1 MIKVLKLVTG
11 EELIGELDIINGF
24 HIVKDPCVLTMVPSR
39 TNPQQPAMAM
49 IPYAAYVK
57 DNKVKIGSN
66 FVMWCEEPV
75 KDLYNQYNSV
85 FGSGIVVAGA
95 TAFN

>member
-11 EELIGELDIINGF
+11 EEIIGSVDINVDF
-24 HIVKDPCVLTMVPSR
+24 HILKDPCVLTMVSSR

-49 IPYAAYVK
+49 IPYAPYVK
-57 DNKVKIGSN
+57 DNRVKISN
-66 FVMWCEEPV
+66 QFVIWCEEPI

-85 FGSGIVVAGA
+85 FGTGIVVAGA
-95 TAFN
+95 SALN